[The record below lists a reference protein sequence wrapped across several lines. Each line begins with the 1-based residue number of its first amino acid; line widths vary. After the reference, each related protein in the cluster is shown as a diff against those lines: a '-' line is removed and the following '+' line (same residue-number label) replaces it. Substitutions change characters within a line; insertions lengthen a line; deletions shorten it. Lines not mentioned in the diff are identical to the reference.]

1 MQVNAAVLLAVCPPG
16 REGGTPCPS
25 RVSELLP
32 GAVEPCG
39 GWEPLVASGSGVLLG
54 GFHKPGQGQARGR
67 KSWWLM

>member
-1 MQVNAAVLLAVCPPG
+1 MPISQS
-16 REGGTPCPS
+16 CPS
-25 RVSELLP
+25 CRQ